1 MVGSMKTR
9 GKTAAM
15 AKSATAQSHSTHGP
29 AIDMVA
35 PPPLTTAPATAAEH
49 GGTSHQGGL
58 VTTADLG
65 PVLEQLQA
73 IPSLPPR
80 STHAPAHTS
89 NETLAR
95 VQLGSTHFSP
105 PDPRSQADLSL
116 RVDQLAQR
124 MDDQSNLMRQ
134 LFHQISLAQN
144 LGLGQLGEE
153 RMMDER
159 TGRQL
164 NGYPAG
170 QAGVGRQGEGQQ
182 LDRPTDMSQASA
194 SPTRS
199 RLSSR
204 NNMRERLGPRLDV
217 HAHLGPQG
225 NTNIHERLRPQGD
238 QPDNPH
244 NEDHEEGRSAAHSR
258 RDGSRRPAT
267 ENLLQAQSTNTPP
280 RQRRR
285 EGRPS
290 QTQEEVSQRR
300 PNREGR
306 QRDRPAMCMEDVEK
320 LMNDRLRDLKTGGN
334 LDDALCKEINQAN
347 STPLTA
353 EIEQAAPPKR
363 FSTPSFTH
371 FRGDSDPESH
381 LKHFKSVMILHKVDD
396 ALMCRVFVV
405 TLRGATQDWF
415 HTLPSG
421 TINSF
426 KKLAYV
432 FTKEYTSYRMIK
444 KNPDHLYNLRKKS
457 DESLRDYMKRFKAEK
472 ANIVRCD
479 DRIASSAFKKG
490 LLVEHDLYRELT
502 IIPSQ
507 TLAEVYA
514 TAERHM
520 LCDDDRIAAKKST
533 KQEDQPIKRAGDAAA
548 GENYTKF
555 TILIHQILAQVKN
568 KPWVRRPP
576 PLKGDPNKRDTSKY
590 YAFHGTHGHTT
601 NNCLAWKAHLEELV
615 REGHCTEFIVKQAI
629 QRIED
634 RDTAKESPQKV
645 IRINTI
651 LADAKESRLTSK
663 EKKRKIKQA
672 TMISQVSTD
681 LPPAEDDPVIGFQ
694 KKDLIGLDMPHNDA
708 LVINIQITQAMVDR
722 IHADEGSAA
731 NILQLAVIQQ
741 MGLEANINKST
752 KSLTGFNGATKVT
765 VGTID
770 LDVYSPPVVCLQT
783 FMVINEVSP
792 YNGILGRP
800 WIGMINAITSATH
813 QKIWYPIPGSGV
825 GQINSDQAMARKCSA
840 QGLKKSKQAQF
851 LPVSQADLKEQS
863 KRQDQ
868 AEEVYPE
875 FSLEEW
881 WKPEEDVELIPL
893 DPDQPDKKARIGSRL
908 SPDEKVELTT
918 FLQNNKDMSAWSPS
932 DMNGIDPNIICHRLH
947 VNPAY
952 KPVAQKR
959 PKRVAIIEAKID
971 KLLAAGFIEEVS
983 YSEWLANVVLV
994 AKQEK
999 GKWRVCVDYT
1009 DLNKAC
1015 PKDNFPLPR
1024 IDQLVDSSS
1033 GNQLLS
1039 FMDAYSGYNQIL
1051 MHKDDKAK
1059 TSFIIKRGTYCYKVM
1074 PFELKNAG
1082 ATYQRL
1088 VNKIFE
1094 EHIGKTM
1101 EVYVDDMLVKA
1112 PKRADHL
1119 KNLAEAFSLLRQY
1132 RMKLNPSKC
1141 TFGVSSGRFL
1151 GYLVTQRGI
1160 EAHPRQIK
1168 VILEM
1173 KSPST
1178 VKEIQNLTGRATAL
1192 NRLLSRSTDKCK
1204 PFFKA
1209 LKKGQRDKWDEEC
1222 EVAFQSLKAY
1232 LTSPPLLLKPVPGED
1247 LFVYLVVSNS
1257 ALIRKELGAQHPVF
1271 YTQKLSSMQRLVTQ
1285 NWRNS
1290 FWLL

>member
-1 MVGSMKTR
+1 MVEASEGLWPTPPGCGPFTPICFAERKRSGEDEGIFDEYSRGENHSLQIGAFIESTSYTQRVLKESVPPIFQSTEAFQTTMVGSMKTR
-9 GKTAAM
+9 GKTAEM
-15 AKSATAQSHSTHGP
+15 AKSATAQSHSAHDP

-49 GGTSHQGGL
+49 GGTSYQGGL

-65 PVLEQLQA
+65 PILEQLQA
-73 IPSLPPR
+73 IPPLPPR

-124 MDDQSNLMRQ
+124 MDDQSDLMRQ
-134 LFHQISLAQN
+134 LLHQISLAQN

-153 RMMDER
+153 RRMDER

-217 HAHLGPQG
+217 HARLGPQG
-225 NTNIHERLRPQGD
+225 NVLQRLGPQGGQSDNYRNEDREERRSAVHSQTNIHERLRPQGG

-244 NEDHEEGRSAAHSR
+244 NEDREERRSAAHSR
-258 RDGSRRPAT
+258 RDGSRRQAT
-267 ENLLQAQSTNTPP
+267 ENLSQAQSTNTPP

-285 EGRPS
+285 EGRHS

-306 QRDRPAMCMEDVEK
+306 QRDRPTMCMEDVEK

-334 LDDALCKEINQAN
+334 LDDALRKEIDQAN
-347 STPLTA
+347 STPFTA

-371 FRGDSDPESH
+371 FKGDSDLESH
-381 LKHFKSVMILHKVDD
+381 LKHFKSVMILHKADD
-396 ALMCRVFVV
+396 ALMCKVFVV
-405 TLRGATQDWF
+405 TLRGAAQDWF

-421 TINSF
+421 SINSF
-426 KKLAYV
+426 KELAYV
-432 FTKEYTSYRMIK
+432 FTKEYTSYRTIK

-457 DESLRDYMKRFKAEK
+457 DESLRDYIKRFKAEK
-472 ANIVRCD
+472 ANIVGCD

-490 LLVEHDLYRELT
+490 LPVEHDLYRELT
-502 IIPSQ
+502 ITPSQ

-514 TAERHM
+514 TAERYA
-520 LCDDDRIAAKKST
+520 LWDDDRIAAKKST
-533 KQEDQPIKRAGDAAA
+533 KQEDQPTKRACQRSDGFSNKNKDKRKSHPQGDGTA

-555 TILIHQILAQVKN
+555 TIPIHQILAQVKN

-576 PLKGDPNKRDTSKY
+576 PLKGDPDKRDTSKY
-590 YAFHGTHGHTT
+590 CAFHGTHEHTT

-615 REGHCTEFIVKQAI
+615 KEGHCTEFIAKQAI
-629 QRIED
+629 QWIED
-634 RDTAKESPQKV
+634 RDTAKEPPQKV

-651 LADAKESRLTSK
+651 LADAKESGLTSK

-681 LPPAEDDPVIGFQ
+681 LPPTEDDPIIGFQ

-708 LVINIQITQAMVDR
+708 LVISIQIAQAMVDR

-741 MGLEANINKST
+741 MGLEAKINKSAR
-752 KSLTGFNGATKVT
+752 SLTGFNGATTVT

-813 QKIWYPIPGSGV
+813 QKIRYPIPGGGV

-840 QGLKKSKQAQF
+840 QRLKKA
-851 LPVSQADLKEQS
+851 S
-863 KRQDQ
+863 KR
-868 AEEVYPE
+868 
-875 FSLEEW
+875 
-881 WKPEEDVELIPL
+881 
-893 DPDQPDKKARIGSRL
+893 
-908 SPDEKVELTT
+908 
-918 FLQNNKDMSAWSPS
+918 
-932 DMNGIDPNIICHRLH
+932 
-947 VNPAY
+947 
-952 KPVAQKR
+952 
-959 PKRVAIIEAKID
+959 
-971 KLLAAGFIEEVS
+971 
-983 YSEWLANVVLV
+983 
-994 AKQEK
+994 
-999 GKWRVCVDYT
+999 
-1009 DLNKAC
+1009 
-1015 PKDNFPLPR
+1015 
-1024 IDQLVDSSS
+1024 SSS
-1033 GNQLLS
+1033 Q
-1039 FMDAYSGYNQIL
+1039 
-1051 MHKDDKAK
+1051 
-1059 TSFIIKRGTYCYKVM
+1059 
-1074 PFELKNAG
+1074 
-1082 ATYQRL
+1082 
-1088 VNKIFE
+1088 
-1094 EHIGKTM
+1094 
-1101 EVYVDDMLVKA
+1101 
-1112 PKRADHL
+1112 
-1119 KNLAEAFSLLRQY
+1119 
-1132 RMKLNPSKC
+1132 
-1141 TFGVSSGRFL
+1141 
-1151 GYLVTQRGI
+1151 
-1160 EAHPRQIK
+1160 
-1168 VILEM
+1168 
-1173 KSPST
+1173 
-1178 VKEIQNLTGRATAL
+1178 
-1192 NRLLSRSTDKCK
+1192 
-1204 PFFKA
+1204 
-1209 LKKGQRDKWDEEC
+1209 
-1222 EVAFQSLKAY
+1222 
-1232 LTSPPLLLKPVPGED
+1232 
-1247 LFVYLVVSNS
+1247 
-1257 ALIRKELGAQHPVF
+1257 
-1271 YTQKLSSMQRLVTQ
+1271 
-1285 NWRNS
+1285 
-1290 FWLL
+1290 